1 MHLAWDAFIQSMLS
15 GQYFEAHEILE
26 APWRETKDRRLQTA
40 IWVAAAYV
48 HLDRQNPSGA
58 RRILTR
64 ILAVEDLD
72 DRDVR
77 RCIQA
82 RLSELDQGL
91 APIPPNHA
99 LLVQLRRWVERDN

>member
-1 MHLAWDAFIQSMLS
+1 MRLAWDDFIQSMLC
-15 GQYFEAHEILE
+15 GHYFEAHEILE

-77 RCIQA
+77 RFIQA

-91 APIPPNHA
+91 VPIPPDHA
-99 LLVQLRRWVERDN
+99 LLAQLRLWAERGN